1 MTVQTTAK
9 YALNVALGTG
19 DFVAEKAKGFAG
31 TLRSFDPRSF
41 WTSYTHQ
48 VSKTYDELAVRGE
61 KLRRNVVRSAPAKR
75 ASAQTKAARSQ
86 VKAASTSVR
95 KALQADAEAAR
106 SAAKKVG

>member
-19 DFVAEKAKGFAG
+19 EFVAEKAKGFAG
-31 TLRSFDPRSF
+31 SLRSFDPRSF

-48 VSKTYDELAVRGE
+48 VTKTYDELATRGE
-61 KLRRNVVRSAPAKR
+61 NLRRNISRSAPAKR
-75 ASAQTKAARSQ
+75 ASAQTKAARTQ
-86 VKAASTSVR
+86 VKAAATSVR
-95 KALQADAEAAR
+95 KAFQADAQAAR